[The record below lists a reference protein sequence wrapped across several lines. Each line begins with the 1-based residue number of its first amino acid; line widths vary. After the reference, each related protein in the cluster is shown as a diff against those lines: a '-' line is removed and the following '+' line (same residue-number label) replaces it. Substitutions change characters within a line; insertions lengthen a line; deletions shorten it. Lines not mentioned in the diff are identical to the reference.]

1 MRSALRGTPSVI
13 ACGERSEP
21 EGVFLSLPTKNSP
34 GRLPEEHS
42 FFYTDAPP

>member
-21 EGVFLSLPTKNSP
+21 EGVLSKSTNKKLPRRVAGGAFIFL
-34 GRLPEEHS
+34 
-42 FFYTDAPP
+42 F